1 MIMLIYNG
9 RAMVYRK
16 NREVSVKVD
25 DAELKS
31 YIRDINLKL
40 ITDKYSI
47 KYDTSK
53 SRSRFQFFKKNWD
66 LINYVT
72 KLGGVLTGSRALKC
86 CSINNVFILD
96 REAYDF
102 DFIITKKMAFDIC
115 LKFNYAYNLT
125 DSIITIKKQRWTS
138 YNAYNSNND
147 KRYGYVDVDLLIVD
161 ELPEFIEMN
170 GIRITSFTYI
180 INEKLKMIT
189 KKMDK
194 HSTDLCNISMKF
206 NLL

>member
-1 MIMLIYNG
+1 MLIYNG

-25 DAELKS
+25 EAELKS

-47 KYDTSK
+47 TYDTKK
-53 SRSRFQFFKKNWD
+53 SRSRFQFLKKNWE

-86 CSINNVFILD
+86 YSINGVDILD
-96 REAYDF
+96 RKAYDF
-102 DFIITKKMAFDIC
+102 DFLITKKMAFDIC
-115 LKFNYAYNLT
+115 LKFNYSYNLT
-125 DSIITIKKQRWTS
+125 DNVITIKKQRWTS
-138 YNAYNSNND
+138 YNSYNSD
-147 KRYGYVDVDLLIVD
+147 TKRYGFVDVDLLIVD
-161 ELPEFIEMN
+161 ELPDFVEMG

-180 INEKLKMIT
+180 INEKLKLIT

-194 HSTDLCNISMKF
+194 HSSDLCNISMKF